1 MSDDEVEGTP
11 GYKIS
16 KKVDMNTIMT
26 MDAEDESL
34 RKYKEA
40 LLGKALQG
48 APSPS
53 DDPRRVVIKE
63 MRVIVKDRPEGDIVY
78 DLAQRGSEEKLKDNP
93 FTLKEKCE
101 YKIQVSFVVQHEIV
115 AGLKFI
121 NLVYRK
127 GVRVAKEEEM
137 LGSFPPQSDPHV
149 VVFPRHGWEEAPHGM
164 LYRGAYKG
172 RHKFIDDDGQT
183 HLEYEY
189 GFNIKKDWNDD

>member
-1 MSDDEVEGTP
+1 MSDDEAAEGTP

-16 KKVDMNTIMT
+16 KKVDMGTIMQ

-40 LLGKALQG
+40 LLGKALAG
-48 APSPS
+48 DVAPS

-63 MRVIVKDRPEGDIVY
+63 MRVIVKDRPGGDIVY
-78 DLAQRGSEEKLKDNP
+78 DLAQKGSEEKLKDTP
-93 FTLKEKCE
+93 FTLKEQCE
-101 YKIQVSFVVQHEIV
+101 YKIQVSFKIQHEIV
-115 AGLKFI
+115 AGLKFV
-121 NLVYRK
+121 NMVYRK

-149 VVFPRHGWEEAPHGM
+149 VVFPRHGWEEAPSGM
-164 LYRGAYKG
+164 LSRGSYKG
-172 RHKFIDDDGQT
+172 RHKFVDDDGQT

-189 GFNIKKDWNDD
+189 AFAIKKDWNE

>member
-1 MSDDEVEGTP
+1 MSDDEGEGTP

-40 LLGKALQG
+40 LLGKALSTEV
-48 APSPS
+48 APT
-53 DDPRRVVIKE
+53 DDPRRVVVKE
-63 MRVIVKDRPEGDIVY
+63 MRVIVKDRPDGDIVY
-78 DLAQRGSEEKLKDNP
+78 DLAQRGAEEKLKDNP

-101 YKIQVSFVVQHEIV
+101 YKIQVSFKVQHEIV

-137 LGSFPPQSDPHV
+137 LGSFPPQADPHL
-149 VVFPRHGWEEAPHGM
+149 VVFPRHGWEEAPNGM
-164 LYRGAYKG
+164 LYRGSYKG
-172 RHKFIDDDGQT
+172 RHKFVDDDGQT

-189 GFNIKKDWNDD
+189 SFNIKKDWNSD